1 MITIR
6 KNNTEKIDRAFD
18 YILSDGTILFPSE
31 KQEYI
36 KTSILNG
43 NTLCEQYVPVV
54 QPDSREIIG
63 FNKITQIML
72 AQHNNV
78 SYLPKTIRE
87 LLSAVIQGSFDFDA
101 VKKSG
106 LFNEKPISLE
116 KIELFGSENW
126 SILYE
131 GILFLADV
139 KQCIITVVVRTDEI
153 IIVDYQKQG

>member
-1 MITIR
+1 
-6 KNNTEKIDRAFD
+6 
-18 YILSDGTILFPSE
+18 
-31 KQEYI
+31 
-36 KTSILNG
+36 
-43 NTLCEQYVPVV
+43 
-54 QPDSREIIG
+54 
-63 FNKITQIML
+63 ML

-116 KIELFGSENW
+116 KIELFDSENW